1 MILDIAIITVGFIFL
16 WKGSEYFVTAAAEIA
31 KRIGVSDLVIGL
43 TLVSASTTLPE
54 FMASVMASHLGSGGI
69 AVGNAVG
76 SNITNIAL
84 ILGTC
89 MIIEGYSVEPLVLKR
104 YGLTLLVVCL
114 FFVVLIFNNISRIEG
129 GILLALFFLYL
140 LILSRE
146 KHTRREIK
154 EVSIELEDIQL
165 EPAWKVM
172 VEFVGGGVAIFV
184 GARGLVGSALNI
196 AMTLGVFES
205 AIGAT
210 LVALGTSLPE
220 FAVSLRALKEDYEQ
234 ISVGNILGANT
245 FNILWVVGFSALVHP
260 LVLDA
265 NLLYFNIPVM
275 LGITS
280 LLLIFMRMGYK
291 LKRWQGIVF
300 LVLYI
305 FFVVKNYV

>member
-1 MILDIAIITVGFIFL
+1 MILDIAVITVGFVFL

-31 KRIGVSDLVIGL
+31 KRIGVSDLIIGL

-114 FFVVLIFNNISRIEG
+114 FFVVLVFNNISRIEG
-129 GILLALFFLYL
+129 SILLALFFLYL

-154 EVSIELEDIQL
+154 EVSIELEDIQM
-165 EPAWKVM
+165 EPVSKVLIK
-172 VEFVGGGVAIFV
+172 FVGGGVAIFV

-260 LVLDA
+260 LVLDT
-265 NLLYFNIPVM
+265 NLLYFNIPIM
-275 LGITS
+275 IGITS
-280 LLLIFMRMGYK
+280 LLLIFMRMGYT

-300 LVLYI
+300 LALYI